1 MSKELYLMY
10 FVNQFDEHILQ
21 VIFDSK
27 EKAENAIIEARERRI
42 KDNMYLVDDS
52 FYIER
57 MYLN

>member
-1 MSKELYLMY
+1 MSKKVYLMY
-10 FVNQFDEHILQ
+10 FVNQFDENILQ

-27 EKAENAIIEARERRI
+27 EKAEKAIIEARERRI

-52 FYIER
+52 FYIEE